1 MSNEGLTNY
10 FILKRF
16 VLYSTIEYKICRGA
30 GMDKVLRKILPG
42 LLLSAGV
49 AWIAIWL
56 NNLFPGDIIGAT
68 VMALLVGMG
77 LNPILKKFGDL
88 NAGVDFTAKM
98 ILRLG
103 IILMGVN
110 LNFAEVLSVG
120 KYAIFVMMFT
130 MATAFGAGNLI
141 GKLFKIDWKL
151 TNLLSISTAIC
162 GGSAV
167 ATVGP
172 VIKADDED
180 MAYAISAT
188 FIFDVITVVLFPLIG
203 IALGMSD
210 SGFGI
215 WVGTSVNDTSS
226 VVAAGYSF
234 SELAG
239 NTAVIV
245 KLTRTLFIIP
255 FVLIFS
261 FISER
266 LEAKTN
272 GIQGRVPIDFRRIFP
287 YFIIFF
293 LVMVALRSTGIIPNS
308 FVPILSN
315 TSRFC
320 MIMALGAIGL
330 KTSFNDIKNIG
341 PKPMIMGFIVDT
353 LVVIVSLAVQIFTG
367 RF

>member
-1 MSNEGLTNY
+1 M
-10 FILKRF
+10 IK
-16 VLYSTIEYKICRGA
+16 TIH
-30 GMDKVLRKILPG
+30 KILPG
-42 LLLSAGV
+42 TLFSGFIALSALLLNS
-49 AWIAIWL
+49 IL
-56 NNLFPGDIIGAT
+56 PGDIIGAT
-68 VMALLVGMG
+68 VMALLLGMA
-77 LNPILKKFGDL
+77 LNPVFNKYGIL

-120 KYAIFVMMFT
+120 SYAIFVMMFT
-130 MATAFGAGNLI
+130 MATAFGAGNII
-141 GKLFKIDWKL
+141 GKLLGIDWKL
-151 TNLLSISTAIC
+151 TNLLAISTAIC

-188 FIFDVITVVLFPLIG
+188 FIFDIITVVAFPLIG
-203 IALGMSD
+203 VVLGMSD

-226 VVAAGYSF
+226 VVAAGYAF
-234 SELAG
+234 SEMAG

-266 LEAKTN
+266 MEAKTN
-272 GIQGRVPIDFRRIFP
+272 GGQARVPIDFRRIFP

-293 LVMVALRSTGIIPNS
+293 LMMVGLRSVGMIPLAI
-308 FVPILSN
+308 VPVLSN
-315 TSRFC
+315 ASRFC

-330 KTSFNDIKNIG
+330 KTSFKDIKDIG
-341 PKPMIMGFIVDT
+341 PKPMLMGFLVDT
-353 LVVIVSLAVQIFTG
+353 LVVIVSLAVQMMTG